1 MNIYAIRDRLIDY
14 YMQPFMG
21 PSDKEVL
28 AAVAVSVN
36 NPDSKEPIHHAPH
49 HFEIWRLGKID
60 QETGE
65 VVRDRELL
73 ADAASLVRGSDGENA
88 ESPTSEIHPP
98 LGGSQRPSRR
108 TSGNT

>member
-1 MNIYAIRDRLIDY
+1 MNIYAIRDKLIDY
-14 YMQPFMG
+14 FMQPFMG

-28 AAVAVSVN
+28 AAVAISVN

-65 VVRDRELL
+65 VIRDGEFI
-73 ADAASLVRGSDGENA
+73 ADAASLVRGSHGEGTA
-88 ESPTSEIHPP
+88 AGSDEVHPAT
-98 LGGSQRPSRR
+98 GGSQRPPQRAP
-108 TSGNT
+108 GNA